1 MNYVNKYLSDVQS
14 VLDEINIIANETN
27 NSKLI
32 RLVEIGNY
40 YSDILIKQT
49 KEDYNIIEQLKSDID
64 YISNERDEYN
74 SNLQNAEG
82 KIDDLESEVSRL
94 ENTIMEL
101 EEK

>member
-40 YSDILIKQT
+40 YSVEILQVYIDFRKDIFECT
-49 KEDYNIIEQLKSDID
+49 NIPNLFE
-64 YISNERDEYN
+64 EY
-74 SNLQNAEG
+74 
-82 KIDDLESEVSRL
+82 K
-94 ENTIMEL
+94 
-101 EEK
+101 K